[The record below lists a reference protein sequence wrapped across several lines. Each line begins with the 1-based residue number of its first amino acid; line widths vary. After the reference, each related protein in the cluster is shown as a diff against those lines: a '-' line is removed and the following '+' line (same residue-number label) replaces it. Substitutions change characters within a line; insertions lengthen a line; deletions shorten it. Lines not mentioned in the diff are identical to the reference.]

1 MVFTRTILALLTAL
15 SVAVLPAAGGAV
27 VNAKSYDAEM
37 IAAGSTDDCCPD
49 NGCDKAAHEGGSMA
63 TCALHCF
70 NFVGGQ
76 SCPLVYPRSVG
87 RVVPIL
93 ESVGFCTQSAS
104 PPFRPPRA

>member
-1 MVFTRTILALLTAL
+1 MAFARTILALVTAL

-27 VNAKSYDAEM
+27 MNGKSYDAEM
-37 IAAGSTDDCCPD
+37 TAAGSTDDCCPD
-49 NGCDKAAHEGGSMA
+49 NRSDKAPHDCCSMA

-76 SCPLVYPRSVG
+76 SSPLIYPRNVG
-87 RVVPIL
+87 HGVRAL
-93 ESVGFCTQSAS
+93 KSVGFNAQIVS

>member
-1 MVFTRTILALLTAL
+1 MAFARTILALAIAL
-15 SVAVLPAAGGAV
+15 SLAVLPAAGGAV
-27 VNAKSYDAEM
+27 VNAKSYAAEM

-49 NGCDKAAHEGGSMA
+49 NLSDKAAHECGSMA

-76 SCPLVYPRSVG
+76 SSSLVYPRG
-87 RVVPIL
+87 IRHVVPIL
-93 ESVGFCTQSAS
+93 ESVGFCTQTAS